1 MYGFSIFH
9 KDLLNTLINNV
20 RNGRNANTYIFEG
33 QPGLCKHEA
42 AELFAKSLVCD
53 NRENAPCGEC
63 LSCLETDEGHHP
75 DIIHILKEKDR
86 ATLGINP
93 IRNMI
98 TECLVT
104 PFYNASKVFIID
116 DGDLLTPEA
125 QNAFLKVIEEPPE
138 YAVFII
144 VCTDAQILLQTV
156 RSRAVTIT
164 FTPVDN
170 EVVRNYIETNYP
182 DETRIDFLV
191 RYCAGIPKAADKVIE
206 SEGFEKMREEVLSL
220 VPKLL
225 SSNKVYAYDISAYVD
240 ENKEKAT
247 QILDLMLMY
256 LRDSLVTA
264 MGGYEKTVNNDKSDK
279 INMIAAKYSPELI
292 AKGIDELIEAK
303 KMVSRYIKPSAAV
316 LHAALKTMV

>member
-1 MYGFSIFH
+1 MYGFSVFH

-42 AELFAKSLVCD
+42 ALLFAKALVCD
-53 NRENAPCGEC
+53 DRKNAPCCEC

-75 DIIHILKEKDR
+75 DIIHISKEKDR

-156 RSRAVTIT
+156 RSRAVTVT
-164 FTPVDN
+164 FAPVDN
-170 EVVRNYIETNYP
+170 EIVRDYIRTNYP
-182 DETRIDFLV
+182 EETRLDFLV
-191 RYCAGIPKAADKVIE
+191 RYCAGIPKTADKVIA
-206 SEGFEKMREEVLSL
+206 SEDFEKMREEVLSL

-225 SSNKVYAYDISAYVD
+225 SANKVYAYDISVYLD
-240 ENKEKAT
+240 DNKEKASE
-247 QILDLMLMY
+247 IFDLMLMF

-264 MGGYEKTVNNDKSDK
+264 MGGYEKAVNNDKAEK
-279 INMIAAKYSPELI
+279 INLIASKYPVELI
-292 AKGIDELIEAK
+292 AKGIDEIIEAK
-303 KMVSRYIKPSAAV
+303 KMVSRYIKPSAAA
-316 LHAALKTMV
+316 LHAALKTVV